1 MSAPSNK
8 TTSWVSTYCV
18 IRTKSLRFMT
28 LGINWDFNFDLAMF
42 FVVWSDTKHVFH
54 TCTKGYEA
62 KMINV
67 VGYSILQVLLDL
79 TVLQLMLRF
88 SITSYRLDSK
98 DLNSI
103 NLDQEIEPTADN
115 IKLVALFFLTTITGA
130 VIAVYRHAFGAALLV
145 LTQVVMCFGVF
156 NLFSKPMIIVTLE
169 KFGSEENFLESQ
181 FLLGFYNCLVTFAC
195 CLVYFLPTVLGIW
208 FMYCTI
214 YEEQDANIVTSSQAN
229 VSTSSSDRSTPAETD
244 YFSDNSS
251 I

>member
-8 TTSWVSTYCV
+8 TTSW
-18 IRTKSLRFMT
+18 
-28 LGINWDFNFDLAMF
+28 
-42 FVVWSDTKHVFH
+42 WSDTKHVFH

-208 FMYCTI
+208 FMYCTVIVMLVFMGFKI